1 MSTVEGQ
8 KDLPKVDV
16 SYLDIGSFDPVSD
29 GMLKTVTIV
38 NYAFLIGVI
47 SVTGVVL
54 NIINIAVFLKQGFK
68 DPINIPL
75 VGLAVADTGGLVC
88 LIWMSLCYNPL
99 VVGSLERLDLVG
111 IQHITAGWPHVCFT
125 RITGWLTVF
134 ITFERYLCIAFPLKV
149 KAILTP
155 RRTAIIVVVIFIVL
169 ILTVVPVYIAIY
181 IDRVFSSKY
190 NRTLFTIV
198 YIQDGVSLE
207 KFSLYCSTFLQ
218 LSSFVLV
225 AMLTTGLVV
234 KITQK
239 SKWRIATSSA
249 NQNEAVSSRDRKV
262 VRMVIFISGIFI
274 LSFTPVV
281 IHMLAMLSVADFIVG
296 GRYQNLFLLCGTFV
310 FNLQAINSS
319 ANIFVYLKMSSK
331 FKDVFMSM
339 FCNVKKQ

>member
-1 MSTVEGQ
+1 MSTVEVQ
-8 KDLPKVDV
+8 NELPENDLHV
-16 SYLDIGSFDPVSD
+16 LDIVPLDPVSD
-29 GMLKTVTIV
+29 DLLKTVTIV

-54 NIINIAVFLKQGFK
+54 NLVTIAVFLKQGFK

-75 VGLAVADTGGLVC
+75 VGLAVADTGGLVF

-99 VVGSLERLDLVG
+99 VVNSLERLDLVG

-125 RITGWLTVF
+125 RITSWMTVF

-155 RRTAIIVVVIFIVL
+155 RRTAIIVIVIFILL
-169 ILTVVPVYIAIY
+169 ILTVVPVYIAIH
-181 IDRVFSSKY
+181 IDRVFSSKQ
-190 NRTLFTIV
+190 NKTVFTIV
-198 YIQDGVSLE
+198 YIEDGVDLE
-207 KFSLYCSTFLQ
+207 KISLYCNAFLQ
-218 LSSFVLV
+218 LSSFVIV
-225 AMLTTGLVV
+225 AVLTTGLVV

-239 SKWRIATSSA
+239 SKWRNATSSA
-249 NQNEAVSSRDRKV
+249 NQNEAVSSRDKKV

-281 IHMLAMLSVADFIVG
+281 INMLGMLVVADYTVG
-296 GRYQNLFLLCGTFV
+296 GRYQNLFLFCSTFG
-310 FNLQAINSS
+310 FNLEAINSS

-331 FKDVFMSM
+331 FKEVFMSM